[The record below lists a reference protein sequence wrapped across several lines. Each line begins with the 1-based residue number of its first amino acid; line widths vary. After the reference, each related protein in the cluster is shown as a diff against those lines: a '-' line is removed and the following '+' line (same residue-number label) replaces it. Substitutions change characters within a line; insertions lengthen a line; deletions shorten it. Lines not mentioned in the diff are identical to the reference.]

1 VLGNIILEAHS
12 LPAAAV
18 RSPVPAHLIQ
28 DGVTGILVS
37 SEDPGAMA
45 AAFKKV
51 IENPHF
57 ARRLGEAGKHQVQ
70 TVYGEKAVVAQYHAL
85 FEELLSRRCGFSNQ
99 IAA

>member
-1 VLGNIILEAHS
+1 
-12 LPAAAV
+12 
-18 RSPVPAHLIQ
+18 
-28 DGVTGILVS
+28 
-37 SEDPGAMA
+37 MA

-51 IENPHF
+51 IKNPHF
-57 ARRLGEAGKHQVQ
+57 ARRLGEAGKQQVQ